1 MNNHFHR
8 FLSGTCLVV
17 LGATGF
23 PSFAQQVSQ
32 PASPGV
38 VAGTANAQEAR
49 GEAVVGYSAD
59 QVSVMTQTLADGT
72 TITHKSLSRVYRDS
86 QGRSRYENYGTRADS
101 GGPEDSPQSISIFDP
116 AAGVS
121 YYLNPRD
128 HTAQRHEV
136 RKPSPSPGARAA
148 NPSANLG
155 PARPAMPRPI
165 REDLGTQVIEGL
177 EARGQRITRT
187 IPEGAEGNDRPMQMT
202 SESWIAAKEGIVL
215 LQISNDPR
223 RGERVMHL
231 TNLVLEEPPANLFQV
246 PPDYTLEEL
255 RPVAK
260 PEPPSD

>member
-1 MNNHFHR
+1 VNNHFHR
-8 FLSGTCLVV
+8 FLSVMCLVV

-23 PSFAQQVSQ
+23 PLFAQQVSQ

-128 HTAQRHEV
+128 HTAQRHGCANH
-136 RKPSPSPGARAA
+136 RLRRARER
-148 NPSANLG
+148 LT
-155 PARPAMPRPI
+155 RRPI
-165 REDLGTQVIEGL
+165 S
-177 EARGQRITRT
+177 ARRAQPCLDRSVRT
-187 IPEGAEGNDRPMQMT
+187 SAR
-202 SESWIAAKEGIVL
+202 K
-215 LQISNDPR
+215 
-223 RGERVMHL
+223 
-231 TNLVLEEPPANLFQV
+231 
-246 PPDYTLEEL
+246 
-255 RPVAK
+255 
-260 PEPPSD
+260 